1 MANVSV
7 VSICNIALGN
17 IGVDPITSSEFQA
30 KSSTVAGLCDR
41 LYEPLRDAVIEA
53 HDWTFAIKRTRLPKL
68 ANPDSWGWSA
78 QFKKPNDCLRL
89 LYVTDRAVESPDGQI
104 PWVLEDDKI
113 LADADALYIKYLRKV
128 QDPNKFTAAF
138 VQALA
143 ARMSMDLAMP
153 LTNSASM
160 MQTMAALYEAKK
172 DEAKIID
179 GLQGRKRHQVTS
191 SLVAARVG
199 MP

>member
-68 ANPDSWGWSA
+68 ANSDSWGWSA

-89 LYVTDRAVESPDGQI
+89 LYVTDHAVESPDGQI

-113 LADADALYIKYLRKV
+113 LANANALYIKYLRKV